1 MNDSFDNRMDESIGN
16 IVEDEEQ
23 ITNKLPDDSIVD
35 MRETKYDKD
44 RKRVDRRQSFKT
56 KERSQIYEK
65 MQLSNKSRKQ
75 RDHQRGK

>member
-56 KERSQIYEK
+56 KERNQIYEK
-65 MQLSNKSRKQ
+65 MQLSNKSRK
-75 RDHQRGK
+75 